1 MERKAT
7 SLLILTGIV
16 IIAGGVLFFK
26 KVTLLH
32 IENMERQ
39 ETIHIQIGRSAPF
52 SMLYIHSIY
61 REPVVEEFRVD
72 HEAIVLKGV
81 RTESP
86 AVMEYYG
93 FQESKEFHPM
103 DLKLGGVFLIK
114 RGMREGQGLT
124 VGDRKISLT
133 EIGEKGDRIRLR
145 VESLSFGKYLF
156 AMIWK
161 YH

>member
-1 MERKAT
+1 M
-7 SLLILTGIV
+7 
-16 IIAGGVLFFK
+16 AGGVLVFK
-26 KVTLLH
+26 KVALLH

-39 ETIHIQIGRSAPF
+39 KAIHLRIGRSGLF
-52 SMLYIHSIY
+52 SQFYIHSIY

-81 RTESP
+81 RTKSP

-103 DLKLGGVFLIK
+103 NLKLGPVFLIK
-114 RGMREGQGLT
+114 KGTGEGQGLV
-124 VGDRKISLT
+124 VGGRKIYLN
-133 EIGEKGDRIRLR
+133 EVGEEGDRIQIR
-145 VESLSFGKYLF
+145 VESLALGKYLF
-156 AMIWK
+156 SMIWK